1 MPTAPMDGTRWESD
15 VLGSERPVLVQ
26 FWRASCPICA
36 AMEREVQGLAD
47 ELEGRVP
54 FYRVDCDAEADLVW
68 AYEVLSTPTFIVFCR
83 GEPLSRVA
91 GEVEVAQVRGMALDA
106 EAACASAEK
115 AGRPA
120 PSP

>member
-1 MPTAPMDGTRWESD
+1 MPIIPMDGTRWESL
-15 VLGSERPVLVQ
+15 VLGSETPVLVQ

-36 AMEREVQGLAD
+36 ALEPKVQALAV

-91 GEVEVAQVRGMALDA
+91 GEIEVDEVRRMALDA
-106 EAACASAEK
+106 GGPCASSEEK
-115 AGRPA
+115 DPPA